1 MEDSVLKPY
10 LKSVSS
16 YKYARQFYAAI
27 ALQILE
33 TQKLLQILPNA
44 KNLKQALVKI
54 SRDKNNSG
62 ENIISNSVLCVYL
75 IFKTSSSDFFYR
87 TIFFVSFRLLQFLYR
102 FFSEMQDFL
111 QACDKIVFPVYF
123 SQNDILA

>member
-123 SQNDILA
+123 SQNDI

>member
-62 ENIISNSVLCVYL
+62 EKIISNSVLCVYL

-87 TIFFVSFRLLQFLYR
+87 TIFFRLFSPATISLSI
-102 FFSEMQDFL
+102 FF
-111 QACDKIVFPVYF
+111 
-123 SQNDILA
+123 